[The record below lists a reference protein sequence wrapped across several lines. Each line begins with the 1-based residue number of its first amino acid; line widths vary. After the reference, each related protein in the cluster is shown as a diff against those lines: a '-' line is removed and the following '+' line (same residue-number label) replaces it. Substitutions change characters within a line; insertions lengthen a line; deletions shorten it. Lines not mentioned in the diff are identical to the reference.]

1 MSSLSKSSPTSSSLP
16 LPACAKQRQRKTAID
31 DNCQHC
37 PNYAKCMAIYMRHDT
52 SGITHNMYTAS
63 TYLSVSHEQQFS
75 DPPYGSYKV
84 AKLAER
90 CSRCFALELYR
101 EYCRISQFRG
111 KADSIKSSPHLP
123 SALRCPAAL
132 RLKGVY
138 TSSVSM
144 AQNMTLLVAIAT
156 CRARCLQCLLS
167 HNNIGGLHI

>member
-1 MSSLSKSSPTSSSLP
+1 MPEEDSNRRQPSALP
-16 LPACAKQRQRKTAID
+16 QLCKCTA
-31 DNCQHC
+31 
-37 PNYAKCMAIYMRHDT
+37 MYMRHDT
-52 SGITHNMYTAS
+52 PDITHNMYAAS

-75 DPPYGSYKV
+75 DDPPCRSYKV

-111 KADSIKSSPHLP
+111 ERRQIKTSPHLP
-123 SALRCPAAL
+123 SELRCPAAF
-132 RLKGVY
+132 RLKGEY
-138 TSSVSM
+138 TSSVNM

-167 HNNIGGLHI
+167 HNNIGVYVFELFYVW